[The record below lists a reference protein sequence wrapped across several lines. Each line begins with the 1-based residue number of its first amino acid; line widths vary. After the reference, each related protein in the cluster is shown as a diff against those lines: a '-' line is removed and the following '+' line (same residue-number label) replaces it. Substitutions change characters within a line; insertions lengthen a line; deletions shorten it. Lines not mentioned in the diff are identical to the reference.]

1 MNDFFKYSSSSTHFD
16 LELHLRC
23 IVAALRLLSVHGIQ
37 PGSGTLT
44 FEFFNNLY
52 NRMSWW
58 ENYHLAQVRG
68 LKGKSEQIKNYNN
81 EFLIVYAK
89 DLISS
94 MPSDRTLATNVATRM
109 IAAAAMLGH
118 AVLPPFLD

>member
-1 MNDFFKYSSSSTHFD
+1 MNDFFNHHTPSTQFD

-23 IVAALRLLSVHGIQ
+23 IVAGLRLLSVHGIQ

-44 FEFFNNLY
+44 FDFFNNLY

-58 ENYHLAQVRG
+58 ENYHLGQVTG
-68 LKGKSEQIKNYNN
+68 LKEKSEQIKNYNN
-81 EFLIVYAK
+81 EFLVVYARE
-89 DLISS
+89 LISS

-109 IAAAAMLGH
+109 IAAAAMLGQ
-118 AVLPPFLD
+118 AVFPS